1 MSAGG
6 DSMAAIRKFFTAIAA
21 GLTVA
26 AIVLLIGV
34 AYLYCSTREKEMPV
48 EAVEAPVV
56 STEKEEKTDFNV
68 QMEDNEAINDGFTVV
83 DDAYKYKELEKALEE
98 IKKYT
103 DEQLEV
109 EDEEIDETAEGY
121 IPNEP

>member
-1 MSAGG
+1 
-6 DSMAAIRKFFTAIAA
+6 MAAIRKIFIALFA
-21 GLTVA
+21 GLSVA
-26 AIVLLIGV
+26 AVVLLVGV
-34 AYLYCSTREKEMPV
+34 AYLYCSTREKAVPV
-48 EAVEAPVV
+48 ETVESPVIT
-56 STEKEEKTDFNV
+56 TEKEEKPDFNV
-68 QMEDNEAINDGFTVV
+68 QLEDNEAQNDGFTVV

-98 IKKYT
+98 IKQYT